1 MIVKNEE
8 ALLARCLSSVAGAD
22 QIVIVDTGSQDRT
35 IEIARE
41 FTDEVYL
48 DCIWNDDFSFCQN
61 HAKAKMKTDFILS
74 IDADEI
80 LLCGFDKVREA
91 VELAKDTVRVTM
103 RAEGDTENVFGF
115 PRLFRNSPDIFWVSA
130 IHKHLNIP
138 GDGEEVGEVKISYG
152 FSPAHLQDPDRS
164 LRMLEK
170 TVAEEQRPVRNLY
183 YLGRE
188 YWYKKR
194 FVDAIFTLQRYVKVA
209 HWPAEEAD
217 AHLIM
222 AQAYLELKMIE
233 ESASEILQALK
244 INPNFKEAV
253 LFMELISHPM
263 NKSQWRRM
271 AMAADNRDLV
281 WSRVPVEP
289 VNDVYL
295 IAPHQD
301 DEILFCS
308 YTLMR
313 EKPIIISITDSYI
326 QPNRGDI
333 ACEADIRRQ
342 ETINAATMI
351 GCPVVFLGIKD
362 TDLTE
367 GVLRE
372 RLRPFNPYAVYI
384 PALQGGNAQHDLIST
399 VCSSL
404 WGERCEH
411 YCTYTKT
418 ELYTTGAI
426 EIKPTQEEIDM
437 KNRMLDCF
445 KSQLALPSTRPHFD
459 AVRGKSE
466 WLQ

>member
-8 ALLARCLSSVAGAD
+8 ELLARCLDSVKGAD
-22 QIVIVDTGSQDRT
+22 AIYILDTGSKDRT
-35 IEIARE
+35 IEIARQY
-41 FTDEVYL
+41 TDNVFIHY
-48 DCIWNDDFSFCQN
+48 IWADDFSEAQN
-61 HAKAKMKTDFILS
+61 EIKAQVKEDWILS

-130 IHKHLNIP
+130 IHKHLNVP
-138 GDGEEVGEVKISYG
+138 GDGEEVGDVEISYG

-244 INPNFKEAV
+244 INPNFKEAAQ
-253 LFMELISHPM
+253 FMAYISAPE
-263 NKSQWRRM
+263 NKSQWLRM
-271 AMAADNRDLV
+271 AQSANNQGLV
-281 WSRVPVEP
+281 WKRVPAEP
-289 VNDVYL
+289 PPNVFV
-295 IAPHQD
+295 IAPHND
-301 DEILFCS
+301 DESLFLA
-308 YTLMR
+308 YTLIR
-313 EKPIIISITDSYI
+313 QQPTVIVVTDSFI
-326 QPNRGDI
+326 QPERGDVGCD
-333 ACEADIRRQ
+333 AETRRK
-342 ETINAATMI
+342 ETIEAMAI
-351 GCPVVFLGIKD
+351 AGCPVFFMGIRD
-362 TDLTE
+362 TELTE
-367 GVLRE
+367 DILISRLNN
-372 RLRPFNPYAVYI
+372 LRPDRIYV
-384 PALQGGNAQHDLIST
+384 PAIQGGNAQHDLVGK
-399 VCSSL
+399 VCMQL
-404 WGERCEH
+404 FGDKCER
-411 YCTYTKT
+411 YTTYTKT
-418 ELYTTGAI
+418 ELYTTGNY
-426 EIKPTQEEIDM
+426 EVKPTREEMGM
-437 KNRMLDCF
+437 KAQMLACYQ
-445 KSQLALPSTRPHFD
+445 SQVNLPSTRPHFE
-459 AVRGKSE
+459 AVIDKPE